1 VKITIVAVGTLK
13 EIFWREAAK
22 EYLKRLAGYAH
33 VAIIEIPECRVGQDA
48 NAGDEARARAAE
60 AQAIAKAV
68 PQGSVPILLAIN
80 GEQRSSEQWAGFF
93 AAEQLASR
101 SHLTFIIGGSTG
113 VADNVKSLS
122 HHQFSLGPLTLP
134 HQLAR
139 IVLLE
144 QIYRAFRILR
154 NEPYHK

>member
-1 VKITIVAVGTLK
+1 MKITIVAVGTLK

-93 AAEQLASR
+93 CRRATRVTLT
-101 SHLTFIIGGSTG
+101 SHLYNWRLDRRRRQREIFVSPPVLPRPAYSSPPTRAHRPARANLPR
-113 VADNVKSLS
+113 VS
-122 HHQFSLGPLTLP
+122 HI
-134 HQLAR
+134 A
-139 IVLLE
+139 E
-144 QIYRAFRILR
+144 
-154 NEPYHK
+154 

>member
-1 VKITIVAVGTLK
+1 MKITIVAVGNLK
-13 EIFWREAAK
+13 ESFWREAAN
-22 EYLKRLAGYAH
+22 EYLKRLAAYAE
-33 VAIIEIPECRVGQDA
+33 VAVTEVPEGRVGQDA
-48 NAGDEARARAAE
+48 SAGDEARARERE
-60 AQAIAKAV
+60 AQCIARAV

-80 GEQRSSEQWAGFF
+80 GEQRSSEQWADSVESF
-93 AAEQLASR
+93 A
-101 SHLTFIIGGSTG
+101 HY
-113 VADNVKSLS
+113 
-122 HHQFSLGPLTLP
+122 HFSLGPLTLP